1 MDAMVPMMCGLIE
14 MDYVQEGFESD
25 VEGISITCPVFRC
38 DDPSAEVPNLVMDCN
53 MDGVICE
60 EDENLKEEFC
70 ITGTNVKTSM
80 GLNFVGDSLLTST
93 QCSNYTS
100 PGYMA
105 DMGRGCWDIN
115 VTVKMGDMIDDMMDD
130 IMSGEYDPEEMT
142 EKEATAAALE
152 YFEINEC
159 SGKFEDG
166 TTCECGLC
174 NEGKG
179 YHLTCTNQLVSQ
191 ECTNFDTSA
200 ADLDV
205 AAITNGDSATPE
217 PAVSVMRLLPAADAD
232 GDGGSNAA
240 PLTEAAVAGS
250 IFVVA
255 SFLMLM

>member
-1 MDAMVPMMCGLIE
+1 
-14 MDYVQEGFESD
+14 
-25 VEGISITCPVFRC
+25 
-38 DDPSAEVPNLVMDCN
+38 
-53 MDGVICE
+53 
-60 EDENLKEEFC
+60 
-70 ITGTNVKTSM
+70 
-80 GLNFVGDSLLTST
+80 
-93 QCSNYTS
+93 
-100 PGYMA
+100 MA
-105 DMGRGCWDIN
+105 DMGRGCWN
-115 VTVKMGDMIDDMMDD
+115 FTVAIDMDDMIDD
-130 IMSGEYDPEEMT
+130 IMSGEYDPEIMT
-142 EKEATAAALE
+142 NSSAALE
-152 YFEINEC
+152 YFEFIEC
-159 SGKFEDG
+159 SGDFKDAG
-166 TTCECGLC
+166 ATCECGLC